1 MKKHLT
7 LKIFSL
13 IILNDIVDSVAHF
26 AMKKGLLSTGIES
39 ITFGNILEFVSKG
52 ASSTALWCGILL
64 LAANFIIWI
73 IILYKVDL
81 SIAMPVGSTCY
92 IIVPIIAII
101 FLHEQMSLVRWLG
114 VLCIIFGIHLVAQ
127 SKKRVMESVV
137 NG

>member
-7 LKIFSL
+7 LKIFAL
-13 IILNDIVDSVAHF
+13 IILNDVVDSVANF
-26 AMKKGLLSTGIES
+26 FMKKGLLSTGIDS
-39 ITFGNILEFVSKG
+39 ITFGNIMEFVSKG
-52 ASSTALWCGILL
+52 ASSITLWCGILL

-114 VLCIIFGIHLVAQ
+114 ILCIIFGIHFVAQ
-127 SKKRVMESVV
+127 SKKRVTESAA